1 MCDGKPAA
9 GVTVKLWD
17 DDRGIDADDLLAAG
31 KTNSMGQFELQG
43 HTDEVTT
50 IDVKLNIYHDCND
63 GVKPC
68 QRKFTI
74 KIPDSYVANG
84 KYPKKTYDAGT
95 IQLAGIYPKETRDC
109 LH

>member
-1 MCDGKPAA
+1 MCDGRPAA

-31 KTNSMGQFELQG
+31 KTNSMGQFELKG

-74 KIPDSYVANG
+74 KIPDSYVSNG
-84 KYPKKTYDAGT
+84 KAPKKIYDAGT
-95 IQLAGIYPKETRDC
+95 IQLAGIYPKESRDC